1 MTAKLQFSAEF
12 SEEAKT
18 AFGNAVS
25 GSGAIFS
32 KGVPKDADPADV
44 GHIEGAPRIEGNY
57 AELTF
62 VSGPYTRV
70 HDALFR
76 FRKQIPAVLGKFRM
90 GLREIEISGY
100 TVTMTGAFLKSSGYR
115 HSRL

>member
-1 MTAKLQFSAEF
+1 MQLRFTMTATLHFSAEF
-12 SEEAKT
+12 SAEAKN
-18 AFGNAVS
+18 AFENAVS

-44 GHIEGAPRIEGNY
+44 GHIEGPPRIEGND

-100 TVTMTGAFLKSSGYR
+100 TINLTGAFPE
-115 HSRL
+115 